1 MLYAKNNKQKIS
13 FNRRILMIYKLKN
26 YIIHLRKNLIGFL
39 ETIIGE
45 EDDFNTDHRFFNSIC
60 LIVSVSFIFR
70 ILINL
75 ILGIKL
81 VEIAFSHFVTFL
93 SILLILSVSRLS
105 KKLILSRFL
114 FVSVILISFSFNWY
128 YSGGAAGAM
137 PFYYFSL
144 LTIIVFVPIKR
155 LKMSVVC
162 IILVNAALLFI
173 LDYRHPHLV
182 LQNLESQKLYIYKN
196 IHLLFVTMVTIL
208 IIKVGQ
214 RFYWKDQFAITELRK
229 RIKDQLEDDNNNVS
243 EIFHNL
249 TSQERRVLEQIHNGK
264 RNKEIA
270 SSLNVDISTVK
281 THINNIYKK
290 KGVRTRTGMLNIL
303 N

>member
-1 MLYAKNNKQKIS
+1 VFQNSKEKIS
-13 FNRRILMIYKLKN
+13 FSKRIFMIYTLKN

-39 ETIIGE
+39 VTVIGE
-45 EDDFNTDHRFFNSIC
+45 EEKFNINHRFFNSIC
-60 LIVSVSFIFR
+60 LIVAVSYIFR

-81 VEIAFSHFVTFL
+81 FEIALSHFIAFL
-93 SILLILSVSRLS
+93 SILLILSISRIL
-105 KKLILSRFL
+105 KKLVLSGFL
-114 FVSVILISFSFNWY
+114 FVSVILISFSFNWFL
-128 YSGGAAGAM
+128 SGGTEGAM

-144 LTIIVFVPIKR
+144 FVIIVVVPIKR

-173 LDYRHPHLV
+173 LEYRYPHL
-182 LQNLESQKLYIYKN
+182 LIQKIESQKIYMYKYI
-196 IHLLFVTMVTIL
+196 HMLFAAMVTML
-208 IIKVGQ
+208 IILVGE
-214 RFYWKDQFAITELRK
+214 RLYKTKKDAITEFDMKIGTRLGYN
-229 RIKDQLEDDNNNVS
+229 DNKVS
-243 EIFHNL
+243 EIFQNL
-249 TSQERRVLEQIHNGK
+249 TSQERKILEQIQDGK

-270 SSLNVDISTVK
+270 EVLNVDISTVK

-290 KGVRTRTGMLNIL
+290 KGVRTRTDMLNIL

>member
-1 MLYAKNNKQKIS
+1 
-13 FNRRILMIYKLKN
+13 MIHKLKN
-26 YIIHLRKNLIGFL
+26 YIIHLRKNLIGFM

-45 EDDFNTDHRFFNSIC
+45 EDDFNIDHRFFNSIC
-60 LIVSVSFIFR
+60 LIVAVSYIFR

-81 VEIAFSHFVTFL
+81 VEMALSHFITFL
-93 SILLILSVSRLS
+93 SILLIFSVSRLL

-114 FVSVILISFSFNWY
+114 FVLVILISFSFNWY
-128 YSGGAAGAM
+128 FSGGTEGAM

-155 LKMSVVC
+155 LKMSIVC

-173 LDYRHPHLV
+173 LDYKHPHLV
-182 LQNLESQKLYIYKN
+182 LQKLESQKLYMYKY
-196 IHLLFVTMVTIL
+196 IHLLFAAVVTIL

-214 RFYWKDQFAITELRK
+214 RFYWKDQFAITELHKGIR
-229 RIKDQLEDDNNNVS
+229 DQLEYDNNNVS
-243 EIFHNL
+243 EIFHSL
-249 TSQERRVLEQIHNGK
+249 TSQERKVLEQIHNGK

-270 SSLNVDISTVK
+270 SILNVDISTIK

-290 KGVRTRTGMLNIL
+290 KGVHTRTGMLNIL